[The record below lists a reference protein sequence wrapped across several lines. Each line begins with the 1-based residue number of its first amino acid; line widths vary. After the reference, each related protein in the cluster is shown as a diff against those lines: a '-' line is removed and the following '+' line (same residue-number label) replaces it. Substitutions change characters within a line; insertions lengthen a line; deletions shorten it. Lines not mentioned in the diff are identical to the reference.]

1 MALLASTR
9 KLTKIG
15 EEAIK
20 AVSNKHAI
28 LILSDRKAS
37 IDRTPLPSLLALR
50 RVVNALNDEGLKLN
64 AAVVVDTGEV
74 KSTHHASCLIGFGAQ
89 AVCPYVAL
97 DAVRNDEER
106 SLKNLDADT
115 KERNY
120 LKALDSGLLKI
131 MAKSGISVV
140 RSYQSAKLYSALGL
154 GKEIILEYFP
164 GIQSPIGGL
173 EIEQIAEQTLK
184 RAEVVQ
190 SEEGPYKPIKNF
202 QYKEHARGSM
212 GEKTFH
218 DQYPVKNDS

>member
-1 MALLASTR
+1 M
-9 KLTKIG
+9 
-15 EEAIK
+15 
-20 AVSNKHAI
+20 SNNHAI
-28 LILSDRKAS
+28 LILSDRQAS
-37 IDRTPLPSLLALR
+37 TNRTPLPSLLALR

-64 AAVVVDTGEV
+64 AAVIVDTGEV

-89 AVCPYVAL
+89 AVCPYLAL
-97 DAVRNDEER
+97 DIVRNDEER
-106 SLKNLDADT
+106 SLKSLDANT

-154 GKEIILEYFP
+154 GKEIIQDYFP

-173 EIEQIAEQTLK
+173 EIEQIAEQIQN
-184 RAEVVQ
+184 RAEFVQ
-190 SEEGPYKPIKNF
+190 SEEEEEYKPIKNF

-212 GEKTFH
+212 GEKHSMTNTRSKIIH
-218 DQYPVKNDS
+218 ELDNTKAPVPNKFN